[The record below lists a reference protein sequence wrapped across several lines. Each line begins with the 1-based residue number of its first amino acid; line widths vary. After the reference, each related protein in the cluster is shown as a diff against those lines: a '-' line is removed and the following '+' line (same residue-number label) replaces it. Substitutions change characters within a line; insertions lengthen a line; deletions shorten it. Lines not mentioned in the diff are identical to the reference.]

1 MRNRFRSGTAFFII
15 AGLCFLSAAITAV
28 RYWMTDNGSVA
39 TSGGTV
45 AVGAVMFI
53 VGIAVRSK
61 NTKSAKGGV

>member
-1 MRNRFRSGTAFFII
+1 MRKLFQSGAAFFIV
-15 AGLCFLSAAITAV
+15 AGLCFLAATITAV

-45 AVGAVMFI
+45 AVGVVMLV

-61 NTKSAKGGV
+61 NTK